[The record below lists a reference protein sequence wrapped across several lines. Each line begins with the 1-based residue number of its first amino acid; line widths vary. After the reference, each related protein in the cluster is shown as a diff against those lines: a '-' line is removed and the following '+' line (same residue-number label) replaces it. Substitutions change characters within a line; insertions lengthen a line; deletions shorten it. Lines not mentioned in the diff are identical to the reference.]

1 MEIRETVQKVEEKK
15 SERGAG
21 MVEYAI
27 LAGIIIGVALLA
39 KNAMS
44 TAVSTSFSA
53 VTSSTIANMSGQN

>member
-1 MEIRETVQKVEEKK
+1 MELIENGEQAVEKK

-27 LAGIIIGVALLA
+27 LAGIIVGIALLA

-44 TAVSTSFSA
+44 VAVSTSFSS
-53 VTSSTIANMSGQN
+53 VTSGITSAAN